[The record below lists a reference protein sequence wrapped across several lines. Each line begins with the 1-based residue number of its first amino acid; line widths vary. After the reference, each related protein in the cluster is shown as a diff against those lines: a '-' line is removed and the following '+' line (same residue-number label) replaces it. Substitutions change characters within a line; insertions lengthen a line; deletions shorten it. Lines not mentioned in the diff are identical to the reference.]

1 MTLKKNEYSISGE
14 VKYNRKTYH
23 YFYFPSRK
31 IEAKITKKVRIDI
44 KTNNIITDI
53 V

>member
-1 MTLKKNEYSISGE
+1 MRTYINYCKNCGAEYQWQASGS
-14 VKYNRKTYH
+14 YNA
-23 YFYFPSRK
+23 RK